1 LKPLFTLAIGSF
13 AVHGTASLKTFTHT
27 LGEHILPVP
36 SVLLN
41 GLTNMQLVKRF
52 DTPFQELL
60 EGSFE
65 LAVHRE
71 VDLIL
76 YIGYLGNAQQA
87 VIIKQAIQKYRPIIK
102 TIITDPVC
110 GDHGRAYVSKEVIEQ
125 WPSLIEESDCT
136 FPNLTELKILTN
148 QLPEKEGE
156 PDVFIQDFIT
166 RFPQTNLIA
175 TSIPFE
181 NNSIGIKVFGK
192 EVFTYAQK
200 QQLKHFGGTGD
211 ALVAHF
217 ILYHYYKQLSFEKA
231 LKKAVDRVAL
241 LMQHSIAAGTSDLL
255 LNFPQEY

>member
-1 LKPLFTLAIGSF
+1 MKKLFTLAIGSF

-52 DTPFQELL
+52 DTPFQALL

-65 LAVHRE
+65 LAVHRN

-87 VIIKQAIQKYRPIIK
+87 VIIKEAIEKYRPIIK

-110 GDHGRAYVSKEVIEQ
+110 GDHGRAYVSAEVIEQ
-125 WPSLIEESDCT
+125 WPSLIEQSDFT

-148 QLPEKEGE
+148 QLPEKVGE
-156 PDVFIQDFIT
+156 AEVFIQDFKN
-166 RFPQTNLIA
+166 RFPHTHLVA

-181 NNSIGIKVFGK
+181 NDTIGIKVFG
-192 EVFTYAQK
+192 EEMFSYAQK
-200 QQLKHFGGTGD
+200 QQSKHFGGTGD

-217 ILYHYYKQLSFEKA
+217 ILYHYYRHLPFGEA
-231 LKKAVDRVAL
+231 LKKAVNRVAF
-241 LMQHSIAAGTSDLL
+241 LMEQSIAAGSSDLL
-255 LNFPQEY
+255 LNYPQEY

>member
-1 LKPLFTLAIGSF
+1 MKPLFTLAIGSF

-52 DTPFQELL
+52 DTPFKELL

-65 LAVHRE
+65 LAVHRD
-71 VDLIL
+71 VDLLL

-87 VIIKQAIQKYRPIIK
+87 VIIKEAIQKYKPIIK

-125 WPSLIEESDCT
+125 WPSLIEQSDFT

-148 QLPEKEGE
+148 QLPEKVGE
-156 PDVFIQDFIT
+156 ADVFIQDFIT

-181 NNSIGIKVFGK
+181 NDALGIKVFGK
-192 EVFTYAQK
+192 EVFTYSQK
-200 QQLKHFGGTGD
+200 QQPKHFGGSGD

-217 ILYHYYKQLSFEKA
+217 ILYHYYKHLSFEEA
-231 LKKAVDRVAL
+231 LKKAVDRVAF
-241 LMQHSIAAGTSDLL
+241 LMQHSIAAGTTDLL